1 MKFRPDSR
9 LMVALI
15 SLLGLSACVGGSYP
29 ALEGAQGLTGR
40 SEAPG
45 AVKAPALVGR
55 VSFESG
61 GPRIGQALTTDVIRR
76 STVSVIDPESNAT
89 LATTGT
95 DDVGRFSLGVTA
107 AITPGK
113 AYLLEAAKGVT
124 SRPADDAL
132 RFRNWVSLNQNVWSA
147 VSTPD
152 VVLDAHTT
160 ACVLLSQMFP
170 DEVRPADLLRGKVAA
185 SGGVS
190 ALLPSPAF
198 ATRPDLEF
206 SRLATSIR
214 GLIAADFDPV
224 ASVSG
229 IKPTVSTLSAVRA
242 RPGDMLVLTGTG
254 FSPVSGAVSVEFGD
268 TSTLGTIVLASPT
281 RLFVLVPPGSGN
293 RPITVRNSQGASVA
307 QAFEILSTTTAIN
320 ITGMSDYG
328 GVPGDTVTIFGQGFD
343 PVSANNTVRFG
354 STVASVLSSS
364 AGSLV
369 VTVPAVTSSAAVTVT
384 TAAGTSNPVWFAL
397 QRFISSFTPTTA
409 INGDTVTISGQFGS
423 AQGTVAV
430 GGREARVI
438 SWSQDNIRVEVPF
451 RAASGLVQVT
461 LPGGGGTISRAGF
474 IARNGTLG
482 NTWVMVPGTNVDNS
496 SYFASWSTNGYVYL
510 CSYAGD
516 MIRAPYNADGSLGNF
531 VSVGRQ
537 GLPSIHG
544 VKGGLV
550 IGNYAYFFNEYG
562 SGAYSYTYYRA
573 PIAADGT
580 IGSFAAAGN
589 QAASNYG
596 QQVFRSG
603 NRVYVCGGD
612 QNTFQVA
619 NINADFTLG
628 AFTNGSGIFPN
639 IRHGDL
645 LPLGIWVYRFGGDGD
660 PASIV
665 RHRINDGGTLGSAE
679 SFQSSPTGNRSASCL
694 ILGKYAYLLSTE
706 HNTWWRADLQDND
719 TFGAWIRQNGGFP
732 NREYH
737 SDRTWSRGNYAY
749 MFSRYGLARNDIVD

>member
-1 MKFRPDSR
+1 MMMRRSSR
-9 LMVALI
+9 TTGTML
-15 SLLGLSACVGGSYP
+15 SLLALSACVGGPYP
-29 ALEGAQGLTGR
+29 AIDPSR
-40 SEAPG
+40 SKNRPAETRVATQAPE
-45 AVKAPALVGR
+45 LVGR
-55 VSFESG
+55 VNFEVG
-61 GPRIGQALTTDVIRR
+61 GSRSGQALTTDVIRR
-76 STVSVIDPESNAT
+76 STVSVIDPDSNAT

-152 VVLDAHTT
+152 IVLDAHTT

-170 DEVRPADLLRGKVAA
+170 DEVRPADLLNGKVVA

-190 ALLPSPAF
+190 ALQPSPAF

-214 GLIAADFDPV
+214 GLILANFDPV

-229 IKPTVSTLSAVRA
+229 IKPVVSSLSAVRA
-242 RPGDMLVLTGTG
+242 RPGDMLVISGTG

-293 RPITVRNSQGASVA
+293 RAITVRNSQGASVA
-307 QAFEILSTTTAIN
+307 QTFEILSTTTAIN
-320 ITGMSDYG
+320 ITGISDYG

-354 STVASVLSSS
+354 STAASVLSAS

-369 VTVPAVTSSAAVTVT
+369 VTVPAVTSSGAVTVT

-397 QRFISSFTPTTA
+397 QRFISSFIPTTA
-409 INGDTVTISGQFGS
+409 INGDIVTISGQFGTS
-423 AQGTVAV
+423 QGTVSV
-430 GGREARVI
+430 GGRDARVI
-438 SWSQDNIRVEVPF
+438 SWSNDTIRVEVPF

-482 NTWVMVPGTNVDNS
+482 NAWVMVPGTNVDNS

-510 CSYAGD
+510 CSYSEG

-537 GLPSIHG
+537 GLPSVHG

-580 IGSFAAAGN
+580 IGSFSAAGN

-596 QQVFRSG
+596 QQVFRAG

-619 NINADFTLG
+619 NINADSTLG
-628 AFTNGSGIFPN
+628 AFSNGSGIFPN

-645 LPLGIWVYRFGGDGD
+645 LPLGMWVYRFGGDGD
-660 PASIV
+660 PGNIV
-665 RHRINDGGTLGSAE
+665 RHRINDNGTLGGAE
-679 SFQSSPTGNRSASCL
+679 SFQSSPTGNRAASCM

-719 TFGAWIRQNGGFP
+719 TFGPWTRQNGGFL
-732 NREYH
+732 NGEYH